1 MNRITTGVIA
11 SLLVVAV
18 ALAWTTERY
27 HGNAV
32 RYKDQRDTA
41 NHSLKL
47 ANATITD
54 MTKRQR
60 DVAALDAKYT
70 KELADAKA
78 ENDALRDDVAAGRRR
93 LLVNAT
99 CPAMPTGKSTSAA
112 RVDNAARPRLADTA
126 QRDYFTLKERVT
138 TMQKQL
144 EGAQDYIG
152 TQCQK
157 RNEESNKQRN

>member
-1 MNRITTGVIA
+1 MNRITTGVIVP
-11 SLLVVAV
+11 LLIVAA
-18 ALAWTTERY
+18 ALAWTADHY

-32 RYKDQRDTA
+32 KYKDQRDSATH
-41 NHSLKL
+41 NLKL

-54 MTKRQR
+54 MQARQR

-78 ENDALRDDVAAGRRR
+78 ENDALRDDVAVGRRR

-112 RVDNAARPRLADTA
+112 SVDNAARPRLADSA

-144 EGAQDYIG
+144 EGAQDYIR
-152 TQCQK
+152 TQCLK
-157 RNEESNKQRN
+157 ENNSNPVKQ

>member
-1 MNRITTGVIA
+1 MSRLTAIIIA
-11 SLLVVAV
+11 VVVCIIVSLGWAV
-18 ALAWTTERY
+18 NHYRNNATE
-27 HGNAV
+27 
-32 RYKDQRDTA
+32 YKKQRDEKTQA
-41 NHSLKL
+41 LNL

-54 MTKRQR
+54 MVTRQR

-78 ENDALRDDVAAGRRR
+78 ENDALRGDVAAGRRR

-99 CPAMPTGKSTSAA
+99 CPAVSTGKSSSAA
-112 RVDNAARPRLADTA
+112 SVDNAARPRLEDSA

-144 EGAQDYIG
+144 EGTQDYIR
-152 TQCQK
+152 TQCLK
-157 RNEESNKQRN
+157 

>member
-1 MNRITTGVIA
+1 MNYFTVGLIAALGVA
-11 SLLVVAV
+11 GWTADHYYRKAV
-18 ALAWTTERY
+18 SW
-27 HGNAV
+27 
-32 RYKDQRDTA
+32 RDDYRATYRVTRQQA
-41 NHSLKL
+41 
-47 ANATITD
+47 ATIMD
-54 MTKRQR
+54 MQTRQR
-60 DVAALDAKYT
+60 DVAALDARYT

-112 RVDNAARPRLADTA
+112 RVDNAASPRLADSA

-144 EGAQDYIG
+144 EGAQDYIR
-152 TQCQK
+152 TQCLK
-157 RNEESNKQRN
+157 

>member
-11 SLLVVAV
+11 SLLIVVAV
-18 ALAWTTERY
+18 LAWATDHY
-27 HGNAV
+27 HSNAV
-32 RYKDQRDTA
+32 RFRQQLDTVTHKLA
-41 NHSLKL
+41 L

-54 MTKRQR
+54 MQTRQR
-60 DVAALDAKYT
+60 DVAVLDAKYT

-78 ENDALRDDVAAGRRR
+78 ENDALERDVADGRRR
-93 LLVNAT
+93 LYVNAT

-112 RVDNAARPRLADTA
+112 SVDNAARPRLADSA

-144 EGAQDYIG
+144 EEAQDYIR
-152 TQCQK
+152 TQCLAQ
-157 RNEESNKQRN
+157 

>member
-1 MNRITTGVIA
+1 MNRITAGAIV
-11 SLLVVAV
+11 SLLIVAA
-18 ALAWTTERY
+18 ALAWATDHY

-32 RYKDQRDTA
+32 KYKEQRDTVTHKLA
-41 NHSLKL
+41 L

-60 DVAALDAKYT
+60 DVAALDARYT

-99 CPAMPTGKSTSAA
+99 CPAVSTGKSSSAA
-112 RVDNAARPRLADTA
+112 SVDNAARPRLEDSA

-144 EGAQDYIG
+144 EGTQDYIR
-152 TQCQK
+152 TQCLK
-157 RNEESNKQRN
+157 

>member
-1 MNRITTGVIA
+1 MSRIKAIIA
-11 SLLVVAV
+11 SVIICIIVCLSWAV
-18 ALAWTTERY
+18 NHYRN
-27 HGNAV
+27 NAIA
-32 RYKDQRDTA
+32 YKDQRDTA
-41 NHSLKL
+41 THKLTL

-60 DVAALDAKYT
+60 DVAALDARYT
-70 KELADAKA
+70 KELSDAKA

-112 RVDNAARPRLADTA
+112 SVDNAARPRLADSA

-144 EGAQDYIG
+144 EGAKDYIR
-152 TQCQK
+152 TQCLK
-157 RNEESNKQRN
+157 

>member
-1 MNRITTGVIA
+1 MTTGVIV
-11 SLLVVAV
+11 SLLIVAA
-18 ALAWTTERY
+18 ALAWTTDHY

-32 RYKDQRDTA
+32 LYKGQRDTA
-41 NHSLKL
+41 THKLKL

-93 LLVNAT
+93 LFVNAT
-99 CPAMPTGKSTSAA
+99 CPAVPAGKTASTSG
-112 RVDNAARPRLADTA
+112 VDNATSPRLADSA

-144 EGAQDYIG
+144 EGAQEYIRE
-152 TQCQK
+152 QCK
-157 RNEESNKQRN
+157 

>member
-1 MNRITTGVIA
+1 MIA
-11 SLLVVAV
+11 SVIICIIVCLSWAV
-18 ALAWTTERY
+18 NHYRD
-27 HGNAV
+27 NAIA
-32 RYKDQRDTA
+32 YKEQRDTVT
-41 NHSLKL
+41 HKLTL

-60 DVAALDAKYT
+60 DVADLDARYI

-112 RVDNAARPRLADTA
+112 SVDNASRPRLADSA

-138 TMQKQL
+138 TM
-144 EGAQDYIG
+144 
-152 TQCQK
+152 
-157 RNEESNKQRN
+157 

>member
-1 MNRITTGVIA
+1 MMFNWKAMFVGL
-11 SLLVVAV
+11 LLVSLIVAV
-18 ALAWTTERY
+18 RLANHYRN
-27 HGNAV
+27 NAIT
-32 RYKDQRDTA
+32 YKDQRDTA
-41 NHSLKL
+41 THKLTL

-60 DVAALDAKYT
+60 DVAALDARYT
-70 KELADAKA
+70 KELADAKV

-99 CPAMPTGKSTSAA
+99 CPAVSTGKSSSAA
-112 RVDNAARPRLADTA
+112 SVDNAARPRLEDSA

-144 EGAQDYIG
+144 EGTQDYIR
-152 TQCQK
+152 TQCLK
-157 RNEESNKQRN
+157 

>member
-1 MNRITTGVIA
+1 MNRITTGVIV
-11 SLLVVAV
+11 SLLIVVA
-18 ALAWTTERY
+18 ALAWTTDHY

-32 RYKDQRDTA
+32 KYKDQRDTA
-41 NHSLKL
+41 THNLKL

-54 MTKRQR
+54 MQTRQR
-60 DVAALDAKYT
+60 DVAALDARYT
-70 KELADAKA
+70 KELSDAKA

-112 RVDNAARPRLADTA
+112 SVDNAASPRLADSA

-144 EGAQDYIG
+144 EGAKDYIR
-152 TQCQK
+152 TQCLK
-157 RNEESNKQRN
+157 

>member
-1 MNRITTGVIA
+1 MTTGVIV
-11 SLLVVAV
+11 SLLIVAA

-27 HGNAV
+27 HGNAI

-41 NHSLKL
+41 THELTL

-93 LLVNAT
+93 LFVNAT
-99 CPAMPTGKSTSAA
+99 CPAVPTGKSTATA
-112 RVDNAARPRLADTA
+112 RVDNATSPRLADSA
-126 QRDYFTLKERVT
+126 QRDYFTLKERVM

-144 EGAQDYIG
+144 EGAQAYIRAQYLNG
-152 TQCQK
+152 
-157 RNEESNKQRN
+157 KQ

>member
-1 MNRITTGVIA
+1 MTFNWKTMFVGL
-11 SLLVVAV
+11 LLVSLIVAGR
-18 ALAWTTERY
+18 LANHYRN
-27 HGNAV
+27 NAIT
-32 RYKDQRDTA
+32 YKEQRDTVT
-41 NHSLKL
+41 HKLTL

-54 MTKRQR
+54 MQTRQR
-60 DVAALDAKYT
+60 DVAALDARYT

-112 RVDNAARPRLADTA
+112 RVDNAASPRLADSA

-144 EGAQDYIG
+144 EGAQDYIR
-152 TQCQK
+152 TQCLK
-157 RNEESNKQRN
+157 

>member
-1 MNRITTGVIA
+1 MSRIKAIIA
-11 SLLVVAV
+11 SVIICIIVCLSWAV
-18 ALAWTTERY
+18 NHYRN
-27 HGNAV
+27 NAIA
-32 RYKDQRDTA
+32 YKDQRDTA
-41 NHSLKL
+41 THKLTL

-60 DVAALDAKYT
+60 DVAALDARYT
-70 KELADAKA
+70 KELSDAKA

-112 RVDNAARPRLADTA
+112 SVDNASRPRLADSA

-144 EGAQDYIG
+144 EGAQDYIR
-152 TQCQK
+152 TQCLK
-157 RNEESNKQRN
+157 

>member
-1 MNRITTGVIA
+1 MTGAIVA
-11 SLLVVAV
+11 LLIVVA
-18 ALAWTTERY
+18 ALAWTTDHY
-27 HGNAV
+27 HGNAI

-41 NHSLKL
+41 THSLKL

-54 MTKRQR
+54 MQTRQR

-93 LLVNAT
+93 LHVNAT
-99 CPAMPTGKSTSAA
+99 CPAVQAGKSTAA
-112 RVDNAARPRLADTA
+112 PGVDNAARPRLADSA
-126 QRDYFTLKERVT
+126 QRDYFTLRERVK

-144 EGAQDYIG
+144 EATQQYISE
-152 TQCQK
+152 QCMQ
-157 RNEESNKQRN
+157 

>member
-1 MNRITTGVIA
+1 MNRVTTGVIV
-11 SLLVVAV
+11 SLLIVAA
-18 ALAWTTERY
+18 ALAWTTDHY

-41 NHSLKL
+41 THNLKL

-54 MTKRQR
+54 MQTRQR

-99 CPAMPTGKSTSAA
+99 CPAVSTGKSTSAA
-112 RVDNAARPRLADTA
+112 SVDNAASPRLADSA
-126 QRDYFTLKERVT
+126 KRDYFTLKGRVT

-144 EGAQDYIG
+144 EGAQDYIR
-152 TQCQK
+152 TQC
-157 RNEESNKQRN
+157 R

>member
-1 MNRITTGVIA
+1 MIA
-11 SLLVVAV
+11 SVIICIIVCLSWAV
-18 ALAWTTERY
+18 NHYRN
-27 HGNAV
+27 NAIA
-32 RYKDQRDTA
+32 YKDQRDTA
-41 NHSLKL
+41 THKLTL

-54 MTKRQR
+54 MQKRQH
-60 DVAALDAKYT
+60 DVAALDARYT

-99 CPAMPTGKSTSAA
+99 CPAVPTGKSTSAA
-112 RVDNAARPRLADTA
+112 SVDNAASPRLADSA

-144 EGAQDYIG
+144 EGAKDYIR
-152 TQCQK
+152 TQCLK
-157 RNEESNKQRN
+157 